1 MRTFG
6 RQVITLWIMVSLALA
21 AAVLFPGLLGLQR
34 YVIVGDSM
42 TGTIPKG
49 AIVYAKVVPVDELK
63 VGDIITFVPPGFT
76 APVTHRIKDI
86 SIGTDGSQV
95 FQTKGDYNKVADPW
109 KLKFIE
115 PSVARYVFNIPYLGY
130 ALAAFSIR
138 EVRIL
143 LIALPALLISL
154 SLLWSMWRSAAE
166 AVRRHEAAV
175 REIPVACYVAEEE
188 AGA

>member
-1 MRTFG
+1 M
-6 RQVITLWIMVSLALA
+6 TLWILVSIALA
-21 AAVLFPGLLGLQR
+21 AAVIFPGVLGLQR
-34 YVIVGDSM
+34 YVIVGESM
-42 TGTIPKG
+42 TGTIAKG
-49 AIVYAKVVPVDELK
+49 AIIYAKVVPVDELK
-63 VGDIITFVPPGFT
+63 VGDIITFVPPGYT

-95 FQTKGDYNKVADPW
+95 FQTKGDFNKVADPW
-109 KLKFIE
+109 KLKFVQ

-143 LIALPALLISL
+143 LIALPSLLISL
-154 SLLWSMWRSAAE
+154 SLFWSIWRSANE
-166 AVRRHEAAV
+166 SVRRREAAHHV
-175 REIPVACYVAEEE
+175 PAAGYLADDE